1 MRADA
6 VGFAG
11 LGIMG
16 SRMAANLA
24 RGGVE
29 LVVWNRTRARA
40 EQFAAEHGSRLAER
54 PAELGERC
62 ETVIT
67 MVVDGRQVR
76 EVLLGDEGVAAG
88 APQGADPAPLRC
100 VDCSTIGP
108 QATLAIAAELAP
120 RGAVL
125 LDAPVTGSAPRAED
139 GTLTIM
145 VGGPAEELGR
155 IRPVLELMGTRI
167 VHAGPT
173 GHGQTVKLLN
183 NAVAAANVV
192 ALGEALLAGAACGVD
207 LGALVEVMA
216 AGSASSTMLELKAR
230 PMIDHAFDPTFKLA
244 HMLKDVDL
252 CLAAAEEAGAPFPA
266 AAHAR
271 EAFVAATGRG
281 LGDRDF
287 AAVLEALEGLAG
299 RRL

>member
-40 EQFAAEHGSRLAER
+40 EQFAAEHRAAIAER

-62 ETVIT
+62 ETVFT
-67 MVVDGRQVR
+67 MVVDGPQVR
-76 EVLLGDEGVAAG
+76 AVLLGPDGVAAG
-88 APQGADPAPLRC
+88 APAGAPLRC

-108 QATLAIAAELAP
+108 QAALAIAAELAE
-120 RGAVL
+120 RAAVL

-145 VGGPAEELGR
+145 VGGAAPVLER
-155 IRPVLELMGTRI
+155 VRPLLELMGRRI

-183 NAVAAANVV
+183 NALAAANAV

-207 LGALVEVMA
+207 LDALVEVMS
-216 AGSASSTMLELKAR
+216 AGSAASTMLELKAR
-230 PMIDHAFDPTFKLA
+230 PMIEHAFDPTFKLE

-271 EAFVAATGRG
+271 EAFVAAAGRG
-281 LGDRDF
+281 LGERDF